1 MSAADVPSESMWAV
15 LRHMQVSGLWILLAA
30 SVGVACLLA
39 GVAQMILHSAR
50 RVVRARTF
58 QTGVR
63 RLRKLTSWNREAGG
77 GGRGQLQ
84 GASSKHELGELEA
97 GAAAAANDC
106 GHSTAGVS
114 WRHAAAAGDRGLGQP
129 TRRQQQ
135 QAAAS
140 AAPPSTAELAA
151 ALDDVLAAVRRME
164 QLMQQQAG
172 QKSATSG

>member
-1 MSAADVPSESMWAV
+1 
-15 LRHMQVSGLWILLAA
+15 MQVSGLWILLAA

-63 RLRKLTSWNREAGG
+63 QLRKLTSWNREAGG

-97 GAAAAANDC
+97 GAAAAANGG

-114 WRHAAAAGDRGLGQP
+114 WRQAGAAGDRGCGQP
-129 TRRQQQ
+129 TQQQ
-135 QAAAS
+135 QQQQGVAAEPLS
-140 AAPPSTAELAA
+140 NAELAA

-164 QLMQQQAG
+164 KLLQQAG
-172 QKSATSG
+172 QGSATPG